1 MYQLYETL
9 DSQTWQDQGVTESF
23 PRQSAAT
30 RNFQLG
36 TPRSFHI
43 CESGEQV
50 LFLRSES
57 GRDSVNS
64 LWIYDVAN
72 RIEIKFA
79 DPRVLLADDAEVPAA
94 ERARRERMRETT
106 SGITSYSTDSSGTKV
121 AFALSGQLFTGQTA
135 DKLLKNLNVAGP
147 VIDPR
152 ISPDGNYI
160 AWSNGKDLFI
170 TNFSGNEVRNLTNE
184 KTDDRAWGLA
194 DFIASEEFGRMHGY
208 WWSPDSDS
216 LIVESV
222 TDSNVQTWWISDP
235 ATPAKAPQEVKYPAA
250 GTTNAMVGLEKI
262 SMSGDREALHWDNDS
277 FEYLISV
284 SWQKECQ
291 ALITVSDR
299 AQQNFVTYAAT
310 ESGLKNVHEVT
321 DHEFVEVIPGQPR
334 WHNDQIVA
342 VIDNRASDTRE
353 LQISGK
359 AISPNGLQVMS
370 IIDIKDDYIDVIA
383 TQDALSRDLLR
394 IGFDGSITEIS
405 QGGIASATTTTADL
419 QVVIESR
426 LDTHTRSYQLR
437 RGVKTEHYFD
447 SLAESPNFKSQVHVL
462 QTGSHKVNTA
472 VIFPQEHEYGSKKL
486 PVMMRPYGGPHGPQV
501 QNGALSYAIDQWFAD
516 QGFVV
521 IIADNRG
528 TGGRGPAWDHAIY
541 QDFVNPVIDDQVSAI
556 ADVAR
561 HFPDDVDASRVG
573 ITGWSFGGYLSA
585 LAVMKR
591 PDVFHAAVAGA
602 PVTEWLW
609 YDTAYTERYLGHP
622 EKFPEIYEDHSL
634 IPMANQLERPL
645 MLVHGLADD
654 NVVAAHSLSLS
665 GALLANKK
673 PHTVLPLSGVTHMTP
688 QEIISE
694 NLMLL
699 TVEYLKEQLGI
710 E

>member
-1 MYQLYETL
+1 M
-9 DSQTWQDQGVTESF
+9 TESF

-36 TPRSFHI
+36 APRSFHI
-43 CESGEQV
+43 AESGNQV
-50 LFLRSES
+50 LFLRSDS

-72 RIEIKFA
+72 RIESKFA
-79 DPRVLLADDAEVPAA
+79 DPRVLLADDSEVPAA

-106 SGITSYSTDSSGTKV
+106 SGITSYSTSESGTKI
-121 AFALSGQLFTGQTA
+121 AFALSGQLFVGDTETQE
-135 DKLLKNLNVAGP
+135 LKNLDVAGP

-152 ISPDGNYI
+152 LSPDGKLV

-170 TNFSGNEVRNLTNE
+170 VNYAGGETRNLTNE
-184 KTDDRAWGLA
+184 VDEHTSWGLA

-222 TDSNVQTWWISDP
+222 NDADVQTWWISDP
-235 ATPAKAPQEVKYPAA
+235 ASPAKAPQEIRYPAA
-250 GTTNAMVGLEKI
+250 GTKNATVGLQKI
-262 SMSGDREALHWDNDS
+262 SITGERTSIHWDNDA

-284 SWQKECQ
+284 SWQKGCN
-291 ALITVSDR
+291 ALITVADR
-299 AQQNFVTYAAT
+299 AQQNFVTYSAT
-310 ESGLKNVHEVT
+310 AQGLENVHEVT

-334 WHNDQIVA
+334 WHNEQIVS
-342 VIDNRASDTRE
+342 VIDNRNSDTRE
-353 LQISGK
+353 LQLAGK
-359 AISPNGLQVMS
+359 AITPAGLQVMS
-370 IIDIKDDYIDVIA
+370 IVDIQDDYIDVIA

-394 IGFDGSITEIS
+394 IGFDGSITEIV
-405 QGGIASATTTTADL
+405 QGGMASATSTTSDL
-419 QVVIESR
+419 QVVVESR

-447 SLAESPNFKSQVHVL
+447 SLAESPNFTSQVHVL
-462 QTGSHKVNTA
+462 KTGSLQVNTA
-472 VIFPQEHEYGSKKL
+472 VLFPRDHVYGSKKL

-521 IIADNRG
+521 VIADNRG

-541 QDFVNPVIDDQVSAI
+541 QDFVSPVIEDQVNAI
-556 ADVAR
+556 VDVAK

-634 IPMANQLERPL
+634 MPMANQLERPL

-699 TVEYLKEQLGI
+699 TVEYLKEQLGV

>member
-1 MYQLYETL
+1 M
-9 DSQTWQDQGVTESF
+9 
-23 PRQSAAT
+23 
-30 RNFQLG
+30 
-36 TPRSFHI
+36 
-43 CESGEQV
+43 
-50 LFLRSES
+50 
-57 GRDSVNS
+57 
-64 LWIYDVAN
+64 
-72 RIEIKFA
+72 
-79 DPRVLLADDAEVPAA
+79 
-94 ERARRERMRETT
+94 
-106 SGITSYSTDSSGTKV
+106 
-121 AFALSGQLFTGQTA
+121 
-135 DKLLKNLNVAGP
+135 
-147 VIDPR
+147 
-152 ISPDGNYI
+152 
-160 AWSNGKDLFI
+160 
-170 TNFSGNEVRNLTNE
+170 
-184 KTDDRAWGLA
+184 
-194 DFIASEEFGRMHGY
+194 
-208 WWSPDSDS
+208 
-216 LIVESV
+216 IVESV
-222 TDSNVQTWWISDP
+222 NDAEVQTWWISDP
-235 ATPAKAPQEVKYPAA
+235 ATPAKTPQEIKYPAA
-250 GTTNAMVGLEKI
+250 GTKNATVGLEKI
-262 SMSGDREALHWDNDS
+262 YLTGSRESIRWDNDS
-277 FEYLISV
+277 FEYLISI
-284 SWQKECQ
+284 SWQKDCN
-291 ALITVSDR
+291 ALITVADR
-299 AQQNFVTYAAT
+299 AQQQFVTYAAT
-310 ESGLKNVHEVT
+310 DLGLLNVHEIT

-334 WHNDQIVA
+334 WHQDQIVS
-342 VIDNRASDTRE
+342 VVDNRQSDTRE
-353 LQISGK
+353 LQIAGK
-359 AISPNGLQVMS
+359 AITPPGLQVMS

-405 QGGIASATTTTADL
+405 QGGLASATTTTAEL
-419 QVVIESR
+419 QVVVESR

-447 SLAESPNFKSQVHVL
+447 SLAESPNFTSEVHVL
-462 QTGSHKVNTA
+462 QTGPHKVNTA
-472 VIFPQEHEYGSKKL
+472 VIFPQGHVYGSERL
-486 PVMMRPYGGPHGPQV
+486 PIMMRPYGGPHGPQV
-501 QNGALSYAIDQWFAD
+501 QNGALSYVIDQWFAD

-521 IIADNRG
+521 VIADNRG

-541 QDFVNPVIDDQVSAI
+541 QDFVVPVIEDQVNAI
-556 ADVAR
+556 ADVAK
-561 HFPDDVDASRVG
+561 HFPDDADSSRVG

-634 IPMANQLERPL
+634 LPMANQLERPL

-699 TVEYLKEQLGI
+699 TVEYLKEQLGV

>member
-1 MYQLYETL
+1 M
-9 DSQTWQDQGVTESF
+9 TESF

-36 TPRSFHI
+36 APRSFQV
-43 CESGEQV
+43 CESGAQV
-50 LFLRSES
+50 LFLRSDS

-64 LWIYDVAN
+64 LWIYDVAK
-72 RIEIKFA
+72 RIETKFA

-106 SGITSYSTDSSGTKV
+106 SGITSYSTDRTGTKV
-121 AFALSGQLFTGQTA
+121 AFALSGQLFVGQTSDSA
-135 DKLLKNLNVAGP
+135 LKNLNVDGP

-152 ISPDGNYI
+152 ISPDGNFV
-160 AWSNGKDLFI
+160 AWSDGKDLFI
-170 TNFSGNEVRNLTNE
+170 VDFAGSNLRNLTNE
-184 KTDDRAWGLA
+184 KAENVSWGLA

-222 TDSNVQTWWISDP
+222 NDAEVQTWWISDP
-235 ATPAKAPQEVKYPAA
+235 ATPAKTPQEIKYPAA
-250 GTTNAMVGLEKI
+250 GTKNAKVGLEKI
-262 SMSGDREALHWDNDS
+262 SISGAREAISWDVDA

-284 SWQKECQ
+284 SWQKDCN
-291 ALITVSDR
+291 ALITVADR
-299 AQQNFVTYAAT
+299 AQQHFVTYSAGT
-310 ESGLKNVHEVT
+310 SGLENVHEVT

-334 WHNDQIVA
+334 WHNGQIVS
-342 VIDNRASDTRE
+342 VVDNRQSDTRE
-353 LQISGK
+353 LQLSGK
-359 AISPNGLQVMS
+359 AMSPAGLQVMS
-370 IIDIKDDYIDVIA
+370 VIDIKDDYIDVIA
-383 TQDALSRDLLR
+383 TQDALSRDLIRL
-394 IGFDGSITEIS
+394 GFDGSITEIS
-405 QGGIASATTTTADL
+405 QGGIASATTTSAEL
-419 QVVIESR
+419 QVVVESR

-447 SLAESPNFKSQVHVL
+447 SLAESPNFTSQVHVL

-472 VIFPQEHEYGSKKL
+472 VLFPQDHVHGSKKL

-541 QDFVNPVIDDQVSAI
+541 QDFVTPVLDDQVAAI
-556 ADVAR
+556 ADVAK

-622 EKFPEIYEDHSL
+622 EKFPEMYEDHSL
-634 IPMANQLERPL
+634 MPMAGQLDRPL

-673 PHTVLPLSGVTHMTP
+673 PHTLLPLSGVTHMTP

-699 TVEYLKEQLGI
+699 TVEYLKEQLGVQ
-710 E
+710 

>member
-9 DSQTWQDQGVTESF
+9 DRQTWQDQGVTESF

-36 TPRSFHI
+36 APRSFTI

-64 LWIYDVAN
+64 LWIYDVVN
-72 RIEIKFA
+72 RVETKFA
-79 DPRVLLADDAEVPAA
+79 DPRVILADDAEVPAA

-106 SGITSYSTDSSGTKV
+106 SGITSYSTDAIGVNVT
-121 AFALSGQLFTGQTA
+121 FALSGQLFAGNSTTRE
-135 DKLLKNLNVAGP
+135 LNNLNVEGP

-152 ISPDGNYI
+152 LSPDGNFI

-170 TNFSGNEVRNLTNE
+170 TDFSGKEVRNLTNE
-184 KTDDRAWGLA
+184 RSVNTAWGLA

-216 LIVESV
+216 LIIESV
-222 TDSNVQTWWISDP
+222 TDADVQSWWISDP
-235 ATPAKAPQEVKYPAA
+235 ATPAKAPQEIKYPAA
-250 GTTNAMVGLEKI
+250 GTTNATVGLERI
-262 SMSGDREALHWDNDS
+262 SITGEREPLRWDNDS

-284 SWQKECQ
+284 SWQKDCN
-291 ALITVSDR
+291 ALITVADR
-299 AQQNFVTYAAT
+299 AQQQFVTYSANPL
-310 ESGLKNVHEVT
+310 GLENVHEVS
-321 DHEFVEVIPGQPR
+321 DHEFVEVIPSQPR
-334 WHNDQIVA
+334 WLNNQIVS
-342 VIDNRASDTRE
+342 VVDNRQSDTRE
-353 LQISGK
+353 LQVAGNT
-359 AISPNGLQVMS
+359 ISPAGLQVMS
-370 IIDIKDDYIDVIA
+370 IVDIKDEYIDVIA

-405 QGGIASATTTTADL
+405 QGGLASATATTTEL
-419 QVVIESR
+419 QVVVESR
-426 LDTHTRSYQLR
+426 LDTNTRSYQLR

-447 SLAESPNFKSQVHVL
+447 SLAETPNFTSQVHVL
-462 QTGSHKVNTA
+462 QTGPHKVNTA
-472 VIFPQEHEYGSKKL
+472 VIFPQDHVHGSKKL
-486 PVMMRPYGGPHGPQV
+486 PVLMRPYGGPHGPQV

-521 IIADNRG
+521 VIADNRG
-528 TGGRGPAWDHAIY
+528 TGGRGPAWDHSIY
-541 QDFVNPVIDDQVSAI
+541 QDFVVPVIDDQVNAI
-556 ADVAR
+556 ADVAN
-561 HFPDDVDASRVG
+561 HFPDDIDATRVG

-634 IPMANQLERPL
+634 ISMANQLERPL

-665 GALLANKK
+665 GSLLANKK

-699 TVEYLKEQLGI
+699 TVEYLKEQLGV

>member
-1 MYQLYETL
+1 M
-9 DSQTWQDQGVTESF
+9 TESF

-43 CESGEQV
+43 TESGNQV
-50 LFLRSES
+50 LFLRSDS

-72 RIEIKFA
+72 RIESKFA
-79 DPRVLLADDAEVPAA
+79 DPRVLLADDSEVPAA

-106 SGITSYSTDSSGTKV
+106 SGITSYSTSESGSKI
-121 AFALSGQLFTGQTA
+121 AFALSGQLFVGDTISQ
-135 DKLLKNLNVAGP
+135 DLRNLEVVGP

-152 ISPDGNYI
+152 LSPDGNLI
-160 AWSNGKDLFI
+160 AWSNGKDIFI
-170 TNFSGNEVRNLTNE
+170 VDYAGGEVRNLTNE
-184 KTDDRAWGLA
+184 IDEHTSWGLA

-216 LIVESV
+216 LIVQS
-222 TDSNVQTWWISDP
+222 TNDSDVQNWWISDP
-235 ATPAKAPQEVKYPAA
+235 ASPAKAPQEIRYPAA
-250 GTTNAMVGLEKI
+250 GTKNAIVGLQKI
-262 SMSGDREALHWDNDS
+262 SISGKRTSIYWDTDA

-284 SWQKECQ
+284 SWQKNYD
-291 ALITVSDR
+291 ALVTVSDR
-299 AQQNFVTYAAT
+299 AQQNFVTYSVTAK
-310 ESGLKNVHEVT
+310 GLENVHEIT

-334 WHNDQIVA
+334 WHNEQIVS
-342 VIDNRASDTRE
+342 VIDNRDSDTRE
-353 LQISGK
+353 LQLAGN
-359 AISPNGLQVMS
+359 AISPPGLQVMS
-370 IIDIKDDYIDVIA
+370 IVDIKDNYIDIVG
-383 TQDALSRDLLR
+383 TQDAISRDLLR

-405 QGGIASATTTTADL
+405 QGGIASATSTTSDL
-419 QVVIESR
+419 QVVVESR

-447 SLAESPNFKSQVHVL
+447 SLAESPNFTSQVHLL
-462 QTGSHKVNTA
+462 QTGTHKVNTA
-472 VIFPQEHEYGSKKL
+472 VLFPQDHVYGSKKL
-486 PVMMRPYGGPHGPQV
+486 PILMRPYGGPHGPQV
-501 QNGALSYAIDQWFAD
+501 LNGALSYAIDQWFAD

-521 IIADNRG
+521 VIADNRG
-528 TGGRGPAWDHAIY
+528 TSGRGPAWDHAIY
-541 QDFVNPVIDDQVSAI
+541 QDFVSPVIEDQVSAI
-556 ADVAR
+556 ADVAK
-561 HFPDDVDASRVG
+561 HFPDDVDTSRVG

-622 EKFPEIYEDHSL
+622 ETYREIYEDHSL
-634 IPMANQLERPL
+634 MPMANQLKRPL

-665 GALLANKK
+665 SALLANKK
-673 PHTVLPLSGVTHMTP
+673 SHTLLPLSGVTHMTP

-699 TVEYLKEQLGI
+699 TVEYLKEKLA
-710 E
+710 

>member
-1 MYQLYETL
+1 
-9 DSQTWQDQGVTESF
+9 VTESF

-36 TPRSFHI
+36 APRSFHI
-43 CESGEQV
+43 AESGNQV
-50 LFLRSES
+50 LFLRSDS

-64 LWIYDVAN
+64 LWIYDVVN
-72 RIEIKFA
+72 RIEKKFA
-79 DPRVLLADDAEVPAA
+79 DPRVLLADDSEVPAA

-106 SGITSYSTDSSGTKV
+106 SGITSYSTAESGTKI
-121 AFALSGQLFTGQTA
+121 AFALSGQLFVGDTESQS
-135 DKLLKNLNVAGP
+135 LKNLDVAGP

-152 ISPDGNYI
+152 LSPDGNLV
-160 AWSNGKDLFI
+160 AWSNGKDLLIVDFA
-170 TNFSGNEVRNLTNE
+170 GGEARNLTNE
-184 KTDDRAWGLA
+184 VDEHTSWGLA

-208 WWSPDSDS
+208 WWSPDSES

-222 TDSNVQTWWISDP
+222 NDTDVQTWWISDP
-235 ATPAKAPQEVKYPAA
+235 ASPAKAPQEIRYPAA
-250 GTTNAMVGLEKI
+250 GTKNATVGLQKI
-262 SMSGDREALHWDNDS
+262 SITGERTSIHWDNDA

-284 SWQKECQ
+284 SWQKGCN
-291 ALITVSDR
+291 ALITVADR
-299 AQQNFVTYAAT
+299 AQQNFVTYSAT
-310 ESGLKNVHEVT
+310 AQGLENVHEVT

-334 WHNDQIVA
+334 WHNEQIVS
-342 VIDNRASDTRE
+342 VIDNRNSDTRE
-353 LQISGK
+353 LQLAGK
-359 AISPNGLQVMS
+359 AISPTGLQVMS
-370 IIDIKDDYIDVIA
+370 IVDIKDDYIDVVA

-405 QGGIASATTTTADL
+405 QGGIASATSTTSDL
-419 QVVIESR
+419 QIVVESR

-447 SLAESPNFKSQVHVL
+447 SLAESPNFTSQVHVL
-462 QTGSHKVNTA
+462 QTGTHKVNTA
-472 VIFPQEHEYGSKKL
+472 VLFPRDHVHGSKKL

-501 QNGALSYAIDQWFAD
+501 LNGALSYAIDQWFAD

-521 IIADNRG
+521 VVADNRG

-541 QDFVNPVIDDQVSAI
+541 QDFVSTVIEDQVDAI
-556 ADVAR
+556 ADVAK

-634 IPMANQLERPL
+634 MPMANQLERPL

-699 TVEYLKEQLGI
+699 TVEYLKEQLGV

>member
-1 MYQLYETL
+1 M
-9 DSQTWQDQGVTESF
+9 TESF

-36 TPRSFHI
+36 APRSFQV
-43 CESGEQV
+43 CESGAQV
-50 LFLRSES
+50 LFLRSDS

-64 LWIYDVAN
+64 LWIYDVAK
-72 RIEIKFA
+72 RIETKFA

-106 SGITSYSTDSSGTKV
+106 SGITSYSTDRKGTKV
-121 AFALSGQLFTGQTA
+121 AFALSGQLFVGKTSDA
-135 DKLLKNLNVAGP
+135 ALKNLNVDGP

-152 ISPDGNYI
+152 LSPDGNYV
-160 AWSNGKDLFI
+160 AWSDGKDLFI
-170 TNFSGNEVRNLTNE
+170 VDFAGSNLRNLTNE
-184 KTDDRAWGLA
+184 KAENISWGLA

-222 TDSNVQTWWISDP
+222 NDAEVQTWWISDP
-235 ATPAKAPQEVKYPAA
+235 ATPAKTPQEIKYPAA
-250 GTTNAMVGLEKI
+250 GTKNAKVGLEKI
-262 SMSGDREALHWDNDS
+262 SISGAREAIRWDVDA

-284 SWQKECQ
+284 SWQKDCN
-291 ALITVSDR
+291 ALITVADR
-299 AQQNFVTYAAT
+299 AQQHFVTYSAGA
-310 ESGLKNVHEVT
+310 SGLENVHEVT
-321 DHEFVEVIPGQPR
+321 DHEFVEVISGQPR
-334 WHNDQIVA
+334 WHNGQIVS
-342 VIDNRASDTRE
+342 VVDNRQSDTRE
-353 LQISGK
+353 LHLSGK
-359 AISPNGLQVMS
+359 AMSPAGLQVMS
-370 IIDIKDDYIDVIA
+370 VIDIKDDYIDVIA
-383 TQDALSRDLLR
+383 TQDALSRDLIRL
-394 IGFDGSITEIS
+394 GFDGSITEIS
-405 QGGIASATTTTADL
+405 QGGIASATTTSAEL

-426 LDTHTRSYQLR
+426 LDTNTRSYQLR

-447 SLAESPNFKSQVHVL
+447 SLAESPNFTSQVHVL

-472 VIFPQEHEYGSKKL
+472 VLFPQDHVHGSKKL

-541 QDFVNPVIDDQVSAI
+541 QDFVTPVLDDQVAAI
-556 ADVAR
+556 ADVAK

-634 IPMANQLERPL
+634 MPMAGQLDRPL

-673 PHTVLPLSGVTHMTP
+673 PHTLLPLSGVTHMTP

-699 TVEYLKEQLGI
+699 TVEYLKEQLGVQ
-710 E
+710 

>member
-1 MYQLYETL
+1 M
-9 DSQTWQDQGVTESF
+9 TESF

-36 TPRSFHI
+36 APRSFQV

-72 RIEIKFA
+72 RVETKFA

-106 SGITSYSTDSSGTKV
+106 SGITSYSTDATGTKV
-121 AFALSGQLFTGQTA
+121 AFALSGQLFTGQILA
-135 DKLLKNLNVAGP
+135 NSLKNLNVDGP

-152 ISPDGNYI
+152 LSPDGNFI

-170 TNFSGNEVRNLTNE
+170 ANFAGNDIRNLTNE
-184 KTDDRAWGLA
+184 KAENKAWGLA

-208 WWSPDSDS
+208 WWSPESDS

-222 TDSNVQTWWISDP
+222 TDADVQTWWISDP
-235 ATPAKAPQEVKYPAA
+235 ATPAKTPQEVKYPAA
-250 GTTNAMVGLEKI
+250 GTMNATLGLEKI
-262 SMSGDREALHWDNDS
+262 SISGDRESIRWDNDA

-291 ALITVSDR
+291 PLITVSDR

-310 ESGLKNVHEVT
+310 DSGLKNVHEVS

-334 WHNDQIVA
+334 WHNDQIVS
-342 VIDNRASDTRE
+342 VIDNRATDTRE

-359 AISPNGLQVMS
+359 SISPNGLQVMS

-394 IGFDGSITEIS
+394 IGFDGSITQIS

-419 QVVIESR
+419 QVVVESR

-447 SLAESPNFKSQVHVL
+447 SLAESPSFKSQVHVL
-462 QTGSHKVNTA
+462 QTGSNKVNTA
-472 VIFPQEHEYGSKKL
+472 VIFPQGHVYGSKKL

-541 QDFVNPVIDDQVSAI
+541 QDFVTPVIEDQVTAI

-699 TVEYLKEQLGI
+699 TVEYLKEQLGV

>member
-9 DSQTWQDQGVTESF
+9 DGQTWQDQGVTESF

-36 TPRSFHI
+36 APRSFTI

-57 GRDSVNS
+57 GLDSVNS
-64 LWIYDVAN
+64 LWIYDVVN
-72 RIEIKFA
+72 RVETKFA
-79 DPRVLLADDAEVPAA
+79 DPRVILADDAEVPAA

-106 SGITSYSTDSSGTKV
+106 SGITSYSTDAIGVNVT
-121 AFALSGQLFTGQTA
+121 FALSGQLFAGNSTTRE
-135 DKLLKNLNVAGP
+135 LNNLNVEGP

-152 ISPDGNYI
+152 LSPDGNFI

-170 TNFSGNEVRNLTNE
+170 TDFSGKEVRNLTNE
-184 KTDDRAWGLA
+184 RSVNTAWGLA

-216 LIVESV
+216 LIIESV
-222 TDSNVQTWWISDP
+222 TDADVQSWWISDP
-235 ATPAKAPQEVKYPAA
+235 ATPAKAPQEIKYPAA
-250 GTTNAMVGLEKI
+250 GTTNATVGLERI
-262 SMSGDREALHWDNDS
+262 SITGEREPLRWDNDS

-284 SWQKECQ
+284 SWQKDCN
-291 ALITVSDR
+291 ALITVADR
-299 AQQNFVTYAAT
+299 AQQQFVTYSANPL
-310 ESGLKNVHEVT
+310 GLENVHEVS

-334 WHNDQIVA
+334 WLNNQIVS
-342 VIDNRASDTRE
+342 VVDNRQSDTRE
-353 LQISGK
+353 LQVAGNT
-359 AISPNGLQVMS
+359 ISPAGLQVIS
-370 IIDIKDDYIDVIA
+370 IVDIKDEYIDVIA

-394 IGFDGSITEIS
+394 IAFDGSITEIS
-405 QGGIASATTTTADL
+405 QGGLASATATTTEL
-419 QVVIESR
+419 QVVVESR
-426 LDTHTRSYQLR
+426 LDTNTRSYQLR

-447 SLAESPNFKSQVHVL
+447 SLAETPNFTSQVHVL
-462 QTGSHKVNTA
+462 QTGPHKVNTA
-472 VIFPQEHEYGSKKL
+472 VIFPQDHVHGSKKL
-486 PVMMRPYGGPHGPQV
+486 PVLMRPYGGPHGPQV

-521 IIADNRG
+521 VIADNRG
-528 TGGRGPAWDHAIY
+528 TGGRGPAWDHSIY
-541 QDFVNPVIDDQVSAI
+541 QDFVVPVIDDQVTAI
-556 ADVAR
+556 ADVAN
-561 HFPDDVDASRVG
+561 HFPDDIDATRVG

-634 IPMANQLERPL
+634 ISMANQLERPL

-665 GALLANKK
+665 GSLLANKK

-699 TVEYLKEQLGI
+699 TVEYLKEQLGV

>member
-1 MYQLYETL
+1 M
-9 DSQTWQDQGVTESF
+9 TESF

-36 TPRSFHI
+36 APRSFHI
-43 CESGEQV
+43 AESGNQV
-50 LFLRSES
+50 LFLRSDS

-72 RIEIKFA
+72 RIESKFA
-79 DPRVLLADDAEVPAA
+79 DPRVLLADDSEVPAA

-106 SGITSYSTDSSGTKV
+106 SGITSYSTSESGAKI
-121 AFALSGQLFTGQTA
+121 AFALSGQLFVGDTESQT
-135 DKLLKNLNVAGP
+135 LKNLDVTGP

-152 ISPDGNYI
+152 LSPDGNLV

-170 TNFSGNEVRNLTNE
+170 VDYAGGEARNLTNE
-184 KTDDRAWGLA
+184 DDEQTSWGLA

-222 TDSNVQTWWISDP
+222 NDSEVQTWWISDP
-235 ATPAKAPQEVKYPAA
+235 ATPAKTPQEIRYPAA
-250 GTTNAMVGLEKI
+250 GTKNATVGLQKI
-262 SMSGDREALHWDNDS
+262 SITGERTSIHWDNDA

-284 SWQKECQ
+284 SWQKGCN
-291 ALITVSDR
+291 ALITVADR
-299 AQQNFVTYAAT
+299 AQQNFVTYSAT
-310 ESGLKNVHEVT
+310 AQGLENVHEVT

-334 WHNDQIVA
+334 WHNEQIVS
-342 VIDNRASDTRE
+342 VIDNRNSDTRE
-353 LQISGK
+353 LQLAGK
-359 AISPNGLQVMS
+359 AITPAGLQVMS
-370 IIDIKDDYIDVIA
+370 IVDIQDDYIDVIA

-405 QGGIASATTTTADL
+405 QGGIASATSTTSEL
-419 QVVIESR
+419 QVVVESR

-437 RGVKTEHYFD
+437 WGVKTEHYFD
-447 SLAESPNFKSQVHVL
+447 SLAESPNFTSQVHVL
-462 QTGSHKVNTA
+462 QTGTHKVNTA
-472 VIFPQEHEYGSKKL
+472 VLFPQDHVYGSKKL

-501 QNGALSYAIDQWFAD
+501 LNGALSYAIDQWFAD

-541 QDFVNPVIDDQVSAI
+541 QDFVSPVIEDQVNAI
-556 ADVAR
+556 VDVAK

-634 IPMANQLERPL
+634 MPMANQLERPL

-699 TVEYLKEQLGI
+699 TVEYLKDQLGV